1 MIENKDDFKRVKRSS
16 KSIDDLQKI
25 IDHLESEMQEMKE
38 NHYYELKQ
46 LEHELNELKS
56 RFITTV
62 SHEFRTPLTTISFSA
77 GLLENYSNKI
87 SEEKKH
93 NHFLRIKQGIEQMT
107 SLLEEVLIVSKL
119 DSGDSEIN
127 FTPIDL
133 EKLCSNLVEK
143 MQQKFPNN
151 PIFFTSSGGENKV
164 KLDENLIKQMLKN
177 ILDNALKYSQERGQ
191 IQLELITENNQAVLK
206 VKDQGIGI
214 PQKDQERLFTHFH
227 RGTNVGTIS
236 GTGLGLSIVKKI
248 VDLHQGQISYESEE
262 NVGTKITI
270 ILPLKTCET
279 VIIQNCD

>member
-1 MIENKDDFKRVKRSS
+1 ME
-16 KSIDDLQKI
+16 
-25 IDHLESEMQEMKE
+25 EMKE

-133 EKLCSNLVEK
+133 EKLCSNIVEK

-151 PIFFTSSGGENKV
+151 QIVLTISGGENKV
-164 KLDENLIKQMLKN
+164 KVDENLIKQMLKN
-177 ILDNALKYSQERGQ
+177 LLDNALKYSQERGE
-191 IQLELITENNQAVLK
+191 IKLELITENNQAVFK

-214 PQKDQERLFTHFH
+214 PQKDKERLFTHFH

-248 VDLHQGQISYESEE
+248 VDLHQGQITYESEE
-262 NVGTKITI
+262 NVGTQITI

-279 VIIQNCD
+279 VIIQNCR

>member
-25 IDHLESEMQEMKE
+25 IDQLESEMEEMKE

-133 EKLCSNLVEK
+133 EKLCSNIVEK

-151 PIFFTSSGGENKV
+151 QIVLTISGGENKV
-164 KLDENLIKQMLKN
+164 KVDENLIKQMLKN
-177 ILDNALKYSQERGQ
+177 LLDNALKYSQERGE
-191 IQLELITENNQAVLK
+191 IKLELITENNQAVFK

-214 PQKDQERLFTHFH
+214 PQKDKERLFTHFH

-248 VDLHQGQISYESEE
+248 VDLHQGQITYESEE
-262 NVGTKITI
+262 NVGTQITI

-279 VIIQNCD
+279 VIIQNCR

>member
-25 IDHLESEMQEMKE
+25 IDQLESEMEEMKE

-133 EKLCSNLVEK
+133 EKLCSNIVEK
-143 MQQKFPNN
+143 MQQKFPKNQ
-151 PIFFTSSGGENKV
+151 IVFTSNGGENQVKV
-164 KLDENLIKQMLKN
+164 DENLIKQMLKN
-177 ILDNALKYSQERGQ
+177 LLDNALKYSQERGK
-191 IQLELITENNQAVLK
+191 IQLELITENNQAVFK

-214 PQKDQERLFTHFH
+214 PQKDKERLFTHFH

-248 VDLHQGQISYESEE
+248 VDLHQGQITYESEE

-279 VIIQNCD
+279 VIIQNCS

>member
-16 KSIDDLQKI
+16 KSLDDLQKI
-25 IDHLESEMQEMKE
+25 IDQLESEMEEMKE

-133 EKLCSNLVEK
+133 EKLCSNIVEK

-151 PIFFTSSGGENKV
+151 QIVLTISGGENKV
-164 KLDENLIKQMLKN
+164 KVDENLIKQMLKN
-177 ILDNALKYSQERGQ
+177 LLDNALKYSQERGE
-191 IQLELITENNQAVLK
+191 IKLELITENNQAVFK

-214 PQKDQERLFTHFH
+214 PQKDKERLFTHFH

-248 VDLHQGQISYESEE
+248 VDLHQGQITYESEE
-262 NVGTKITI
+262 NVGTQITI

-279 VIIQNCD
+279 VIIQNCR